1 MRHNIKGYTFANRSW
16 NRSWVKLYQYKMGVH
31 KRKYQT
37 TEYIMP
43 DRLEFIAYEC
53 ADMNYS
59 SRIPYFIAK
68 L

>member
-1 MRHNIKGYTFANRSW
+1 
-16 NRSWVKLYQYKMGVH
+16 MGVH

-59 SRIPYFIAK
+59 SRISLLSFNNY
-68 L
+68 